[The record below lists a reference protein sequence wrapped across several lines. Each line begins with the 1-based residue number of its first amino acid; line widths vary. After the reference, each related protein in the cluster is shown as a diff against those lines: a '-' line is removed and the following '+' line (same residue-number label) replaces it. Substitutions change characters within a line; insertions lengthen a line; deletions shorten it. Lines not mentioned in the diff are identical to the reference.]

1 MQSTF
6 LRLEDPRFYLCNL
19 MLIYHERVRKRKQIV
34 KVKKIERKEFG
45 EIRVEEKMQKSR
57 LGDRI
62 RMQRVEMK
70 MWAQSMTRKESK

>member
-1 MQSTF
+1 
-6 LRLEDPRFYLCNL
+6 

-45 EIRVEEKMQKSR
+45 EIRVEEKMHKSR

-70 MWAQSMTRKESK
+70 LWAQSMTRKESK

>member
-1 MQSTF
+1 
-6 LRLEDPRFYLCNL
+6 

-62 RMQRVEMK
+62 RK
-70 MWAQSMTRKESK
+70 NAESRNENAGTKYD